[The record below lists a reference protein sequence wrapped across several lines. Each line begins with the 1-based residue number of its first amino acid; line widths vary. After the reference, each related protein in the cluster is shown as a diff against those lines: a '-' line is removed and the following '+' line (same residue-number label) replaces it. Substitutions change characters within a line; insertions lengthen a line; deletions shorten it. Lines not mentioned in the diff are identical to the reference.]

1 MLINSNN
8 KCNAEN
14 LLKTTNE
21 KSEKINLQ
29 RKRSSDNKEAFNS
42 NAVIKDKAE
51 KSTINTPV
59 YNESSS
65 LSPPNFNMDDENEC
79 KEIEQDK
86 DNMSS
91 EASSIINEE
100 ETQVQE
106 KPLIEMNE
114 FCDKFSTFYN
124 DIYIEK

>member
-59 YNESSS
+59 YNESSF